1 LPAKGDGLRW
11 ANSDPITGQAA
22 WFDLRVHVARAEP
35 DEPAEV
41 APQFDVIAT
50 PPDMPTP
57 AATLRYGLEWTVAD
71 KTKTGDR

>member
-1 LPAKGDGLRW
+1 M
-11 ANSDPITGQAA
+11 Q
-22 WFDLRVHVARAEP
+22 
-35 DEPAEV
+35 PAEV